1 MSEASQQPHFANID
15 SESYQEHFKSGDHLL
30 VDVRELHEW
39 MQGHLPG
46 AVHIPLW
53 ELEDRLDEIP
63 GDKPVVLVCAVG
75 GRSMQG
81 AQFLLESGYQ
91 EVYNLSDG
99 TMGWIKKGLPVER
112 D

>member
-1 MSEASQQPHFANID
+1 MSDAPQQPHFANID
-15 SESYQEHFKSGDHLL
+15 SESYQEHFKSGDHTL

-63 GDKPVVLVCAVG
+63 GDQPVVLVCAVG
-75 GRSMQG
+75 SRSMQG
-81 AQFLLESGYQ
+81 SQFLIQSGYQ

-99 TMGWIKKGLPVER
+99 TMGWIQKGLPVER